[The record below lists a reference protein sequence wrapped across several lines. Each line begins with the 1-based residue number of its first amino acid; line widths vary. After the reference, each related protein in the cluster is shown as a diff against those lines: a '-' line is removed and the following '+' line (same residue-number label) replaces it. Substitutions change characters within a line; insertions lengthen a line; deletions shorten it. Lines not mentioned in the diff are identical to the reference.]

1 MKRLDHLAVTMASLR
16 DLMLEMCDDMDST
29 DDVLEKE
36 VILQTLLECEAKMMA
51 AEEEYNAIWKQTT
64 DDNG

>member
-1 MKRLDHLAVTMASLR
+1 MKRLDHLAVTRASLR